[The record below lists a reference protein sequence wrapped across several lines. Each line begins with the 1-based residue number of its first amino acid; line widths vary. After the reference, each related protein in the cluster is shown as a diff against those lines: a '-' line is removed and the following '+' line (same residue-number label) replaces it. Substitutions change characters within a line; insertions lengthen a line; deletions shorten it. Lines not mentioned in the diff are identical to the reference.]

1 MHLNLLVFL
10 QVCLLLSMRSFA
22 QDTTFTPHPGQP
34 GLIYMDVLNRQG
46 MVICS
51 GRLLNGKREG
61 VFRWYNDRNTIVLVK
76 EFHEDIPDGIAL
88 EFGDNG
94 AVEVEENY
102 RNGQLEGKRVLYR
115 FGGIKRSVE
124 YFVQGKLDG
133 LKTVYYDNGFKQEE
147 AGFKNGM
154 REGVTKWYNQSEQ
167 VTIEYSYRKGVL
179 DGPATTY
186 FPHTGKPETI
196 GQYLNGNEHGEWKK
210 YDANGNHIES
220 LFYDNGTQI
229 RAVKY

>member
-1 MHLNLLVFL
+1 MHRNLVVFLHFLLV
-10 QVCLLLSMRSFA
+10 VSTRCFA
-22 QDTTFTPHPGQP
+22 QDTTFTPDPRQP
-34 GLIYMDVLNRQG
+34 GLIYMEIMNKNG
-46 MVICS
+46 IVICS
-51 GRLLNGKREG
+51 GRLLNGKKEG

-76 EFHEDIPDGIAL
+76 EYHDDIPDGIAL

-124 YFVQGKLDG
+124 FFANGKLDG
-133 LKTVYYDNGFKQEE
+133 MKTVYYDNGFKQEE
-147 AGFKNGM
+147 AVFKDGQ
-154 REGVTKWYNQSEQ
+154 REGVTKWFNQSEQ
-167 VTIEYSYRKGVL
+167 VIIENTYRKGVL
-179 DGPATTY
+179 EGPAVTY

-210 YDANGNHIES
+210 YDASGKHIES
-220 LFYDNGTQI
+220 VFYSNGVEEKV
-229 RAVKY
+229 VKY